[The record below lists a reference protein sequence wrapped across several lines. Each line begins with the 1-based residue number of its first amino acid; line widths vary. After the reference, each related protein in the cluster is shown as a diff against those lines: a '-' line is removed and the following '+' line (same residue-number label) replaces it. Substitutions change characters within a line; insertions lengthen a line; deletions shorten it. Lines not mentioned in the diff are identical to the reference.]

1 MWFLRSIRGDAQDA
15 AAKSGSQD
23 EVEEQ
28 GSAVPQ
34 GGYNRSQSAESNWID
49 HWSTEDRAWQYVTEA
64 KADPAKEV
72 TYFKYLQ
79 IAKDG
84 GLSEITGTKGE
95 ADNLWSPTRYISAF
109 TAILFMFGN
118 TAYVVYVDL
127 SIMFGRRSVYGV
139 DDYLISSTFISGIN
153 AALNWISGVF
163 GSRRHNFFDTPAKLI
178 ASVELLLLMVL
189 WVRVFWALGQ
199 MLSGSLG
206 SCFPRLHRLRWY
218 AAQNLFFNLVP
229 MIGVYSSLLMLFPAA
244 PKVFIQ
250 DMFTYL
256 FYRETDSK
264 SYYRDMAWLLVSR
277 AVCFVIGFDSFLVK
291 FREGATAFIVSTP
304 DSNKTHFEF
313 AYFIGAAALLN
324 QILGVVQLNWMIRER
339 LFRFVFAGEDGVMSS
354 GEMVKKDTWNAQIAE
369 RLFNAYK
376 NPIDKF
382 VMLLTFSDDD
392 FQRLTLHE
400 HREKKTTDQ
409 DLTDVTTVAA
419 L

>member
-1 MWFLRSIRGDAQDA
+1 
-15 AAKSGSQD
+15 
-23 EVEEQ
+23 
-28 GSAVPQ
+28 
-34 GGYNRSQSAESNWID
+34 
-49 HWSTEDRAWQYVTEA
+49 
-64 KADPAKEV
+64 
-72 TYFKYLQ
+72 
-79 IAKDG
+79 
-84 GLSEITGTKGE
+84 
-95 ADNLWSPTRYISAF
+95 
-109 TAILFMFGN
+109 
-118 TAYVVYVDL
+118 
-127 SIMFGRRSVYGV
+127 
-139 DDYLISSTFISGIN
+139 
-153 AALNWISGVF
+153 
-163 GSRRHNFFDTPAKLI
+163 
-178 ASVELLLLMVL
+178 
-189 WVRVFWALGQ
+189 

>member
-1 MWFLRSIRGDAQDA
+1 MWFMRKSKGGETDDAT
-15 AAKSGSQD
+15 AAKSDSQAAE
-23 EVEEQ
+23 EVEQ
-28 GSAVPQ
+28 Q
-34 GGYNRSQSAESNWID
+34 GGSPVRSQSAQEWID

-64 KADPAKEV
+64 KADPTKDV

-95 ADNLWSPTRYISAF
+95 DDNLWSPTRYISAF
-109 TAILFMFGN
+109 AAILFMFGN

-127 SIMFGRRSVYGV
+127 SIMFGRRSLFGV
-139 DDYLISSTFISGIN
+139 NDYLISSTFIEGIN
-153 AALNWISGVF
+153 AALNWISRMF
-163 GSRRHNFFDTPAKLI
+163 GSRDHDFFDNPAKLI
-178 ASVELLLLMVL
+178 ASVELLILTILWIRVL
-189 WVRVFWALGQ
+189 WDLVQ

-250 DMFTYL
+250 DMFTYM
-256 FYRETDSK
+256 FYRDYKDAKTK
-264 SYYRDMAWLLVSR
+264 YRDVAFLIISR
-277 AVCFVIGFDSFLVK
+277 AICFIIGFDSFLVK
-291 FREGATAFIVSTP
+291 FREGANAFIVTTP
-304 DSNKTHFEF
+304 DSDKTRFEF
-313 AYFIGAAALLN
+313 GYFIGAAMLLN
-324 QILGVVQLNWMIRER
+324 QILGVVQLNWMVRER
-339 LFRFVFAGEDGVMSS
+339 LFRFVFAGEDGIMSS

-369 RLFNAYK
+369 RLFKSYR

-382 VMLLTFSDDD
+382 AMLLTFSDDD

-400 HREKKTTDQ
+400 HREKKNEKDEGLT
-409 DLTDVTTVAA
+409 DLTTVGAV
-419 L
+419 